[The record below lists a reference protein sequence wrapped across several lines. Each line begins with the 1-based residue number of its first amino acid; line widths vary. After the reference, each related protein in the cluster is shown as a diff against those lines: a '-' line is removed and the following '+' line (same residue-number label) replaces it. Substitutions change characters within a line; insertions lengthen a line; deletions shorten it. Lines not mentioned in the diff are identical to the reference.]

1 MSDEP
6 KNDETPEEE
15 AAEAAAPEEITP
27 AEAAPEETAPEEV
40 KAEAE
45 EATEAAAEP
54 EKEAAALEEP
64 AEEEATPA
72 EAADA
77 SAASEEAAP
86 EEEPAEEEPAEEE
99 PAEEEPAEEE
109 PAEEEAAPAEAADA
123 SAASEEAAP
132 EEEPAEE
139 EAAPANAAD
148 ASAASEEAAPAEEA
162 AEPEK
167 SDKVRK
173 AEEILRQNAPRS
185 RDEDLENA
193 FEKVVHINRC
203 AKVVKGGR
211 RFSFS
216 ALVVS
221 GDREGKVGFGFG
233 KAQEVA
239 ECIKKASEASKRE
252 MVKVDITENTIPHRV
267 VGEHGGGRVLLRPA
281 SPGTGL
287 IAGGGVR
294 AVVEAAGIKDVLA
307 KSLGSKNPANVI
319 KATLNALEQLRSK
332 EEIYSLRGKKLAEKK
347 SI

>member
-1 MSDEP
+1 M
-6 KNDETPEEE
+6 
-15 AAEAAAPEEITP
+15 
-27 AEAAPEETAPEEV
+27 
-40 KAEAE
+40 
-45 EATEAAAEP
+45 
-54 EKEAAALEEP
+54 
-64 AEEEATPA
+64 
-72 EAADA
+72 
-77 SAASEEAAP
+77 
-86 EEEPAEEEPAEEE
+86 
-99 PAEEEPAEEE
+99 
-109 PAEEEAAPAEAADA
+109 
-123 SAASEEAAP
+123 
-132 EEEPAEE
+132 
-139 EAAPANAAD
+139 
-148 ASAASEEAAPAEEA
+148 
-162 AEPEK
+162 
-167 SDKVRK
+167 
-173 AEEILRQNAPRS
+173 
-185 RDEDLENA
+185 
-193 FEKVVHINRC
+193 HINRC

>member
-6 KNDETPEEE
+6 KNDDTPKEE

-45 EATEAAAEP
+45 ETIEAAAE
-54 EKEAAALEEP
+54 EESTEEESTEEESTEEESTEEES
-64 AEEEATPA
+64 AEEESAEEESA
-72 EAADA
+72 EEESAEEESAEEESAEEESAEEESAEEESAEEESAEEESAEEESAEEESAEEESAEEEAADA
-77 SAASEEAAP
+77 SAASEEAP
-86 EEEPAEEEPAEEE
+86 
-99 PAEEEPAEEE
+99 
-109 PAEEEAAPAEAADA
+109 
-123 SAASEEAAP
+123 
-132 EEEPAEE
+132 
-139 EAAPANAAD
+139 
-148 ASAASEEAAPAEEA
+148 PAEEA

-167 SDKVRK
+167 SDKVKK

-252 MVKVDITENTIPHRV
+252 MVKVDVTENTIPHRV

-307 KSLGSKNPANVI
+307 KSLGSKNPANVV

>member
-54 EKEAAALEEP
+54 EKEAAAPEEP

-72 EAADA
+72 EAA
-77 SAASEEAAP
+77 P
-86 EEEPAEEEPAEEE
+86 
-99 PAEEEPAEEE
+99 EEEPAEEE

-139 EAAPANAAD
+139 EAAPAEAAD
-148 ASAASEEAAPAEEA
+148 ASAASEEAAPEEEP